1 MKLIGGVK
9 GLMVGTLAGVLMVAL
24 GCGSS
29 GGSSKK
35 DAGAD
40 GTASNDGAAGGDAS
54 NVTGTAGSDGGGT
67 SGADGAA
74 TAGATGADASSDA
87 VHEGGTSTDAP
98 VDGLSMTTMPA
109 SAMDLCASFCQR
121 VSTCDTTR
129 DDQTCVASCT
139 NANAAVFPKLRVDL
153 IDAAAACVAQDDCAT
168 ITHDGALA
176 SCMVEAAAG
185 VGPSAKATA
194 FCTAL
199 DTADTTCGV
208 TLDKATCLGEAKIY
222 SDDTLTSATACTT
235 KTCTLIYSC
244 ASATLTP
251 STGAGALGGGL
262 SPGKRCG
269 GTAELCDEFAFSQT
283 QCQAAGCHFGGF
295 CEGGTPTCS
304 FESSQ
309 FSCSE
314 IPGCTWSGSACS
326 GTATPCASFTAQTTC
341 QTSVECFWE
350 GACTGTPP
358 ACSTLSTT
366 VCASQG
372 GCMVQAAP

>member
-1 MKLIGGVK
+1 MA
-9 GLMVGTLAGVLMVAL
+9 TL

-29 GGSSKK
+29 GGSSKH
-35 DAGAD
+35 DGATDTASPDGGAAGAD
-40 GTASNDGAAGGDAS
+40 ASGS
-54 NVTGTAGSDGGGT
+54 AGSDGGGT

-74 TAGATGADASSDA
+74 TAGATGADASLD
-87 VHEGGTSTDAP
+87 TS
-98 VDGLSMTTMPA
+98 VDGHEVGTAPDGASTITMPA
-109 SAMDLCASFCQR
+109 SAMDLCTSYCQR

-153 IDAAAACVAQDDCAT
+153 LDAAAACVAQDDCAT

-194 FCTAL
+194 FCTSL

-222 SDDTLTSATACTT
+222 SDDTLTNATACTA

-269 GTAELCDEFAFSQT
+269 GTAESCSAFGFNQT
-283 QCQAAGCHFGGF
+283 QCQASGCHFSAI
-295 CEGGTPTCS
+295 CEGSSPQCS

-309 FSCSE
+309 FSCTE
-314 IPGCTWSGSACS
+314 IPGCTWSGSACT
-326 GTATPCASFTAQTTC
+326 GTPTPCASFTSQAMC
-341 QTSVECFWE
+341 QTSFECFWE
-350 GACTGTPP
+350 GMCTGTPP

-366 VCASQG
+366 TCASQG
-372 GCMVQAAP
+372 GCMVQSAP